1 MTFKQVCYI
10 FIKSILLCFLL
21 SSCQTPKYSKVTDFS
36 NSKNIL
42 PEVQYSL
49 ADDFNPNNIN
59 CIAIGKITDE
69 SNENEFNKLDKIT
82 LVRHAIYGHLAPK
95 NYQDIELHKVAF
107 IMKSTNSH
115 KLILQNLDCD
125 ALLEGTITEFKNDFY
140 IAYSSTNVGLN
151 LYLKDKEDK
160 ILWKASHTAS
170 SKAGSIPFSPIG
182 LAAGLFTASSN
193 AEDEVALQMIDTVV
207 RRVIKTLPETKFI
220 LNKNQLK
227 YASIPHLEKPKI
239 IVKSKNPKK
248 NTPDEMFD
256 NGNYE
261 QAIKLIKANLKV
273 NPNNDEIIFLKGR
286 SQLMLNQY
294 EKAASTF
301 LDALAIKMDSNYLNG
316 LGYAYTKLKQPK
328 KAIAAY
334 NKAITLN
341 NKNSFAYFNS
351 GLLLERAGKIQKAS
365 GYFYSAGTSSLLKK
379 DFVRA
384 NDSLDA
390 LKRLSKAEQ
399 ILNIRTKKLEKLI
412 KELSDDKDNNFRIIK
427 VNTNG
432 S

>member
-49 ADDFNPNNIN
+49 ADNFNPNNIN

-69 SNENEFNKLDKIT
+69 SNANEFNKLDKVT

-115 KLILQNLDCD
+115 KSILQNLDCD

-182 LAAGLFTASSN
+182 LATGLFAASSN
-193 AEDEVALQMIDTVV
+193 TEDEVALQMIDTVV
-207 RRVIKTLPETKFI
+207 RRVIKTLPETKVI

-227 YASIPHLEKPKI
+227 YASIPHLEQPKI
-239 IVKSKNPKK
+239 IVKSKNSKK
-248 NTPDEMFD
+248 
-256 NGNYE
+256 
-261 QAIKLIKANLKV
+261 K
-273 NPNNDEIIFLKGR
+273 
-286 SQLMLNQY
+286 
-294 EKAASTF
+294 
-301 LDALAIKMDSNYLNG
+301 
-316 LGYAYTKLKQPK
+316 YT
-328 KAIAAY
+328 
-334 NKAITLN
+334 
-341 NKNSFAYFNS
+341 
-351 GLLLERAGKIQKAS
+351 
-365 GYFYSAGTSSLLKK
+365 
-379 DFVRA
+379 
-384 NDSLDA
+384 
-390 LKRLSKAEQ
+390 
-399 ILNIRTKKLEKLI
+399 
-412 KELSDDKDNNFRIIK
+412 
-427 VNTNG
+427 
-432 S
+432 